1 MIYYNGRSNDIR
13 NGRIYGIGEYKA
25 EKVAKVVGYFKDNI
39 NGKARDIGIDGS
51 FASSMVGLG
60 VLRVCGKATDF
71 ISVGGD
77 MYRKV
82 EVNIYE
88 CCVPVSVI
96 VESYKYD
103 SERVINNKK
112 TLADWHITEAEKR
125 LEEAKAHINAIFN

>member
-1 MIYYNGRSNDIR
+1 MGMF
-13 NGRIYGIGEYKA
+13 NGRIYGIGDYKA
-25 EKVAKVVGYFKDNI
+25 EKVAKVVAYFKDNAC
-39 NGKARDIGIDGS
+39 GKAKDIDIDGS
-51 FASSMVGLG
+51 FASSMVNLG

-71 ISVGGD
+71 IPAGGD

-88 CCVPVSVI
+88 CCVPVAVI

-112 TLADWHITEAEKR
+112 TIANWHISEAEKR
-125 LEEAKAHINAIFN
+125 LEEAKAHINSAFN

>member
-1 MIYYNGRSNDIR
+1 MGMF
-13 NGRIYGIGEYKA
+13 NGRIYGLGEYKA
-25 EKVAKVVGYFKDNI
+25 EKVAKVVAYFKDNAC
-39 NGKARDIGIDGS
+39 GKAKDIDIDGS
-51 FASSMVGLG
+51 FASAMVNAG

-71 ISVGGD
+71 IPAGGD

-88 CCVPVSVI
+88 CCVPVAVI

-112 TLADWHITEAEKR
+112 MVADWHITEAEKR

>member
-1 MIYYNGRSNDIR
+1 MGMF
-13 NGRIYGIGEYKA
+13 NGRIYGLGDYKA
-25 EKVAKVVGYFKDNI
+25 EKMAKVVGYFKDNAC
-39 NGKARDIGIDGS
+39 GRARDIGIDGS
-51 FASSMVGLG
+51 FASSMVNLG
-60 VLRVCGKATDF
+60 VLRVVGKDTEF
-71 ISVGGD
+71 IPMGGD

-88 CCVPVSVI
+88 CCVPVAVI

-112 TLADWHITEAEKR
+112 AVADWHITEAEKR